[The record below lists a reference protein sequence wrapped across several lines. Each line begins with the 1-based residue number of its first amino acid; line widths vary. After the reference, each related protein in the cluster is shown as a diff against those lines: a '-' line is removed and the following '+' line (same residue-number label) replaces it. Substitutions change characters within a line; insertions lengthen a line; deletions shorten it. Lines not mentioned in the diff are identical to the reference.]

1 MVNADIPRIE
11 IGEGFWRQIN
21 VLETVID
28 VLGMRLSDFHEPLKF
43 ALKYIVLPSVEMN
56 FARGGRP
63 PWQPL
68 APSTVGRRDGQL
80 GPILYRTGKL
90 FNAAIDEENW
100 TVTQDM
106 LALTS
111 ISDKVS
117 YAGYHQLGAPRAN
130 IPARPYVEFQPQD
143 IEDITS
149 LFEAWVNGIVDEVW
163 GFGEEEP
170 G

>member
-1 MVNADIPRIE
+1 MVDANLPKIE
-11 IGEGFWRQIN
+11 IGENFWRDIN

-28 VLGMRLSDFHEPLKF
+28 VLGMRLSDFQEPLRF
-43 ALKYIVLPSVEMN
+43 ALEYIILPSVEMN

-63 PWQPL
+63 AWQPL
-68 APSTVGRRDGQL
+68 AASTVGRRGGQL
-80 GPILYRTGKL
+80 GPILYRTGAL
-90 FNAAIDEENW
+90 FNAATDASNW
-100 TVTQDM
+100 TVTQN
-106 LALTS
+106 LLTLTS

-163 GFGEEEP
+163 GFGEGGP
-170 G
+170 D

>member
-1 MVNADIPRIE
+1 MFDTNLPRIE
-11 IGEGFWRQIN
+11 IGENFWRDIN

-28 VLGMRLSDFHEPLKF
+28 VLGMRLSDFREPLRF
-43 ALKYIVLPSVEMN
+43 ALEYVILPSVETN

-63 PWQPL
+63 TWQPL
-68 APSTVGRRDGQL
+68 AASTVGRRGGQL

-90 FNAAIDEENW
+90 YNAATDASNW
-100 TVTQDM
+100 TITQNLLT
-106 LALTS
+106 LAS
-111 ISDKVS
+111 ITDKVP
-117 YAGYHQLGAPRAN
+117 YAGYHQFGAPGAN

-149 LFEAWVNGIVDEVW
+149 LFESWVSGIVDEVW
-163 GFGEEEP
+163 GFGGEGP